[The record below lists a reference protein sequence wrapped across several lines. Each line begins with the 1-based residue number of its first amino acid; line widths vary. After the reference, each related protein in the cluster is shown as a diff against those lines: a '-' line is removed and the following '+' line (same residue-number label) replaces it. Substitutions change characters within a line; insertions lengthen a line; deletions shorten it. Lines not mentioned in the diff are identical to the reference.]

1 MSNISEADLIDMV
14 RRLRQN
20 VALLDTCN
28 WLVDRVKLI
37 QDPLLNA
44 LADEVYAR
52 VNQSATTVATL
63 LKHLENNRQY
73 REIVK
78 QYKSAEYSD
87 E

>member
-1 MSNISEADLIDMV
+1 MAEISEADLLDMV

-28 WLVDRVKLI
+28 WLI
-37 QDPLLNA
+37 QDPLLNT

-73 REIVK
+73 REVVK
-78 QYKSAEYSD
+78 KYKSSEYSD